1 VDNPVENLWI
11 TLWIRL
17 WKTRRRSGLWKT
29 GGVFPSFS
37 TTTLNFSTDFSTA
50 RTASLTAFFPL
61 FHSFHS
67 PYYYDDSLY
76 IFRQRSS

>member
-1 VDNPVENLWI
+1 MENLWI

-17 WKTRRRSGLWKT
+17 WKTQSRSGLWKT
-29 GGVFPSFS
+29 WGVIPSFS
-37 TTTLNFSTDFSTA
+37 TATANFSTDFSTA
-50 RTASLTAFFPL
+50 QISSLTAFWLL

-76 IFRQRSS
+76 IFKQRSS